1 MGGNNT
7 KRLSHEGRQ
16 PVRTATLH
24 RADGGKLFKG
34 LASEGRL
41 IDVPSRDLP
50 VRLAFYFGE
59 LNALHPF
66 REGNGRVQRLFWRQV
81 LELRGLSL
89 NWDSVS
95 REAMTTASAAVHLQ
109 TEEPLRRL
117 FARIIE
123 PI

>member
-1 MGGNNT
+1 VSLT
-7 KRLSHEGRQ
+7 KDASPFAQ
-16 PVRTATLH
+16 PRFIEPTA
-24 RADGGKLFKG
+24 AKLFKG

-41 IDVPSRDLP
+41 IDVSSRDLP
-50 VRLAFYFGE
+50 ARLAFYFGE

-66 REGNGRVQRLFWRQV
+66 REGNGRAQRLFWGQV

-95 REAMTTASAAVHLQ
+95 REEMTAASAAVHLQ

-117 FARIIE
+117 FDRIIE